1 MELLPDERLVVT
13 DAPVVCSAA
22 NSFLQQ
28 AAHTAGAIDSARDAA
43 KSSKYGGG
51 GQVAGGWR
59 LLAPSSMESYVRL
72 GQPAALPAV
81 SANPG

>member
-13 DAPVVCSAA
+13 EASVVCCAA

-28 AAHTAGAIDSARDAA
+28 AAHTAGAIASARDAA
-43 KSSKYGGG
+43 KSRKYGGG
-51 GQVAGGWR
+51 GQVAGGSF
-59 LLAPSSMESYVRL
+59 APFSMESYGRL